1 MVMRTVWN
9 VSTTLD
15 SFPQRPRQGHA
26 AMPTRREVVGALHR
40 MLESL
45 VREPRALIV
54 DNSALVSKFNTLLQQ
69 VKEQFRASDTL
80 RLIEPLGVGASMALV
95 AVRLSMVK
103 RTIDAELARSTEEAS

>member
-1 MVMRTVWN
+1 MRTVWN

-15 SFPQRPRQGHA
+15 SFPQRLRQRHA
-26 AMPTRREVVGALHR
+26 LMPTQQEVVDALHR

-45 VREPRALIV
+45 VREPRTLIL

-69 VKEQFRASDTL
+69 VKEQFRTSDTL
-80 RLIEPLGVGASMALV
+80 RLIEPLGLGASMALV

-103 RTIDAELARSTEEAS
+103 RTIDAEMARSGES

>member
-1 MVMRTVWN
+1 MRTVWN

-15 SFPQRPRQGHA
+15 SFPQRLRQGHA
-26 AMPTRREVVGALHR
+26 SVPTKHEVVDALHR

-45 VREPRALIV
+45 VREPRTLIL

-69 VKEQFRASDTL
+69 VKEQFRTSDTL
-80 RLIEPLGVGASMALV
+80 RLIEPLDAGASMALV

-103 RTIDAELARSTEEAS
+103 RTIDAEIARSNESW

>member
-1 MVMRTVWN
+1 MRTVWN

-15 SFPQRPRQGHA
+15 SFPQRMHQGHGA
-26 AMPTRREVVGALHR
+26 TPTKHEVLGALHR
-40 MLESL
+40 MLDSL
-45 VREPRALIV
+45 VREPRMLIL

-80 RLIEPLGVGASMALV
+80 RLIDPLDAGASMALV

-103 RTIDAELARSTEEAS
+103 RTIDAEMARSDES

>member
-1 MVMRTVWN
+1 MRSVWN

-15 SFPQRPRQGHA
+15 SFPQRLRQGHA
-26 AMPTRREVVGALHR
+26 SMPTKVEVVGALHR

-103 RTIDAELARSTEEAS
+103 RTIDAEMARSTEEAS

>member
-1 MVMRTVWN
+1 MRTVWN

-15 SFPQRPRQGHA
+15 SFPQQLRQGHV
-26 AMPTRREVVGALHR
+26 AMPTKHEVVGALHR

-45 VREPRALIV
+45 VREPRTLIL

-69 VKEQFRASDTL
+69 VKEQFRTSDTL
-80 RLIEPLGVGASMALV
+80 RLIEPLGAGASMALV

-103 RTIDAELARSTEEAS
+103 RTIDAEMTRSNESW

>member
-1 MVMRTVWN
+1 MRTMWN

-15 SFPQRPRQGHA
+15 SFPQPMRQMHA
-26 AMPTRREVVGALHR
+26 AMPTKHEVVGALHR
-40 MLESL
+40 MLDSL
-45 VREPRALIV
+45 VREPRALIL

-80 RLIEPLGVGASMALV
+80 RLIEPLGAGASLALV

-103 RTIDAELARSTEEAS
+103 RTIDAEMARSDES